1 MELEKLWPCFT
12 PLKSTIMQN
21 PYAND
26 MVTHSSEA
34 MLLLAPCRNA
44 IIAANLA
51 ASRLLGYTRQ
61 ALLSMSPTQ
70 LFAQHRTELIVFTQ
84 EVLHKGHAWSHDIA
98 AVNAR
103 GDSIELELS
112 AGFFDAPDADESGTL
127 ISLILRDRQHVA
139 HCYDV
144 SEANSVHR
152 GGLEKWKTI
161 ETVFQEIERKNQLIL
176 GAAGEGIYGVNA
188 NGESTFVNPAAERML
203 GWSAEEL
210 AGRNIHDTVHHSHK
224 DGTHYESKICPIY
237 AAFQDGEIHHVDDEV
252 FWRKDGSSF
261 PVEYTS
267 TPITD
272 NGRLVGAVVVFRD
285 ISDRRQAEIQLRNAL
300 NQVETLKARLEMEN
314 AYLQE
319 EIREEYSYKEIVGK
333 SAAINNI
340 IHQIELVAQTDANVL
355 ISGESGT
362 GKELIARAIHD
373 ASGRRDRPLI
383 RVNCASIPRD
393 LFESEFFG
401 HVKGAFTGA
410 VKDRAGR
417 FELADGGT
425 LFLDEVGEIP
435 AELQAKLLR
444 VLQEQQFERVGDM
457 HTRHVD
463 VRIIAATNRD
473 LKKEVEKNNFR
484 EDLYFRL
491 NVFPIVSPALRE
503 RPEDVPLLASHFLAR
518 ACQKFNKPGLS
529 ITIADMQR
537 LQTYPWPGNIRELIN
552 VVERGVI
559 LSRQERINID
569 LPEVKHE
576 LPVED
581 DDIASFVGSNTQKT
595 DSLLTDA
602 ERYMRDRNNI
612 IRALKETR
620 GKIFGKGGAAELL
633 CVKPTTLASRVKRL
647 QINRS
652 DYIKQSA

>member
-1 MELEKLWPCFT
+1 
-12 PLKSTIMQN
+12 MQQN
-21 PYAND
+21 YSEQIFES
-26 MVTHSSEA
+26 SSEA
-34 MLLLAPCRNA
+34 MLVVDPYRNA
-44 IIAANLA
+44 ILNVNQAACN
-51 ASRLLGYTRQ
+51 LLGYTRQ
-61 ALLSMSPTQ
+61 VLLSLSAGQ
-70 LFAQHRTELIVFTQ
+70 LLGRDRGALIVFTD
-84 EVLHKGHAWSHDIA
+84 EVFHKGSAWSNDIS
-98 AVNAR
+98 VLTSS
-103 GDSIELELS
+103 GDEINLEIS
-112 AGFFDAPDADESGTL
+112 ASWFKFNSQNENINL
-127 ISLILRDRQHVA
+127 MNFILRDSDKVA
-139 HCYDV
+139 QFYEV

-161 ETVFQEIERKNQLIL
+161 ENVFKEIERKNQLIL

-188 NGESTFVNPAAERML
+188 DGETTFVNPAAERML

-210 AGRNIHDTVHHSHK
+210 AGRDIHNTVHHSHE
-224 DGTHYESKICPIY
+224 DGRTYAGKICPIY
-237 AAFQDGEIHHVDDEV
+237 AAFRDGEVHHVDDEV

-285 ISDRRQAEIQLRNAL
+285 VSDRRQAEAQLRQAL
-300 NQVETLKARLEMEN
+300 SQVEALKARLELEN

-319 EIREEYSYKEIVGK
+319 EIREGYSYKEIVGK

-340 IHQIELVAQTDANVL
+340 IHQIELVAKTDANVL

-373 ASGRRDRPLI
+373 GSQRRDRPLI

-410 VKDRAGR
+410 IKDRAGR

-435 AELQAKLLR
+435 SELQSKLLR
-444 VLQEQQFERVGDM
+444 VLQEQQFERVGDSQ
-457 HTRHVD
+457 TRHVD

-473 LKKEVEKNNFR
+473 LKKEVEKKMFR

-491 NVFPIVSPALRE
+491 NVFPIISPALRE
-503 RPEDVPLLASHFLAR
+503 RLEDVPLLASHFLSL
-518 ACQKFNKPGLS
+518 ACHKFNKPGLS
-529 ITIADMQR
+529 ITIADMRR
-537 LQTYPWPGNIRELIN
+537 LQAYPWPGNIRELVN
-552 VVERGVI
+552 VIERGVI
-559 LSRQERINID
+559 LSQHERIRID
-569 LPEVKHE
+569 LPEVKMAIQNE
-576 LPVED
+576 TSLTTG
-581 DDIASFVGSNTQKT
+581 IAKNQPA
-595 DSLLTDA
+595 LLTDS
-602 ERYMRDRNNI
+602 ERNLRDRNNI
-612 IRALKETR
+612 IKALKASQ

-633 CVKPTTLASRVKRL
+633 CVKPTTLASRIKRL
-647 QINRS
+647 HINKK
-652 DYIKQSA
+652 DYYSSTFS

>member
-1 MELEKLWPCFT
+1 
-12 PLKSTIMQN
+12 MQQ
-21 PYAND
+21 PYAQHI
-26 MVTHSSEA
+26 VEHSSEA
-34 MLLLAPCRNA
+34 MLLLAPYRDA
-44 IIAANLA
+44 IVSANPAAR
-51 ASRLLGYTRQ
+51 RLLGYSNER
-61 ALLSMSPTQ
+61 LLSLAPEK
-70 LFAQHRTELIVFTQ
+70 LFAQQRGELILFTQ
-84 EVLHKGHAWSHDIA
+84 QVLHQGNAWSHDLK
-98 AVNAR
+98 AVNAS
-103 GDSIELELS
+103 GELIELELS
-112 AGFFDAPDADESGTL
+112 ASCFRLEGQAEHD
-127 ISLILRDRQHVA
+127 SLVSLVMRDRKEVA
-139 HCYDV
+139 RCYDV
-144 SEANSVHR
+144 SEANNVHR

-161 ETVFQEIERKNQLIL
+161 ENVFQEIERKNQLIL

-188 NGESTFVNPAAERML
+188 AGESTFVNPAAERML

-210 AGRNIHDTVHHSHK
+210 AGRNIHSTVHHSHD
-224 DGTHYESKICPIY
+224 DGSPYASKACPIY
-237 AAFQDGEIHHVDDEV
+237 AAFQDGEVHRVDNEV

-285 ISDRRQAEIQLRNAL
+285 ISDRRQAEQQLRHAL
-300 NQVETLKARLEMEN
+300 NEVETLKARLEMEN

-333 SAAINNI
+333 SAVINNI
-340 IHQIELVAQTDANVL
+340 IHQIELVAETDANVL

-373 ASGRRDRPLI
+373 GSRRRHRPLI

-410 VKDRAGR
+410 IRDRAGR

-435 AELQAKLLR
+435 AELQSKLLR

-463 VRIIAATNRD
+463 VRIIAATNRN
-473 LKKEVEKNNFR
+473 LKREVEKNNFR

-569 LPEVKHE
+569 LPEIKMD
-576 LPVED
+576 LPDRPALDPRPVH
-581 DDIASFVGSNTQKT
+581 KT
-595 DSLLTDA
+595 DTVLTDA

-612 IRALKETR
+612 IRALRESR

-633 CVKPTTLASRVKRL
+633 RVKPTTLASRIKRL
-647 QINRS
+647 RINRM
-652 DYIKQSA
+652 DYLLEQTP